1 MTTEPTKRRE
11 DTRRRLVLAAI
22 DEFSRR
28 GIDATS
34 VEHLC
39 QAAGFTRGAF
49 YSNFATKD
57 DLCVEIMRHVA
68 QEQVDTYRAAL
79 AGLPEEMTTEQ
90 IIAGILNVNDAGPEV
105 LRTLME
111 IDLRAYRD
119 PAFGE
124 RVDEVRKDAWPSYV
138 DLVTSAAA
146 RASVEFAVDVE
157 DLLLIFEAIWH
168 HPRTAASGQAGLRNR
183 LITAVASRLTRGKA

>member
-79 AGLPEEMTTEQ
+79 AGLPEEMTTDQ

-146 RASVEFAVDVE
+146 RAGVEFEVDVE

-168 HPRTAASGQAGLRNR
+168 HPRTAASGQAELRNR
-183 LITAVASRLTRGKA
+183 LITAVASHLTRGRV

>member
-1 MTTEPTKRRE
+1 MTTETTKRRE

-39 QAAGFTRGAF
+39 HAAGFTRGAF

-146 RASVEFAVDVE
+146 RAGVEFEVDVE

-168 HPRTAASGQAGLRNR
+168 HPRTAGSGQAGLRNR

>member
-90 IIAGILNVNDAGPEV
+90 IIAGILNVNDAGPGV

-138 DLVTSAAA
+138 DLVTSAAERAAWA
-146 RASVEFAVDVE
+146 R
-157 DLLLIFEAIWH
+157 
-168 HPRTAASGQAGLRNR
+168 
-183 LITAVASRLTRGKA
+183 